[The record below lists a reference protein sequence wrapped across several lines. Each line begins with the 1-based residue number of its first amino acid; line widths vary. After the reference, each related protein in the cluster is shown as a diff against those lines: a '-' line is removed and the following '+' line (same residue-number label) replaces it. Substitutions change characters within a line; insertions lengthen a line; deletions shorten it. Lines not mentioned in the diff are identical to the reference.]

1 MAGGKKSK
9 SAKGPQGAKQP
20 NAEDR
25 SPSFHGRTFVN
36 TNVAPTQQPPS
47 QRIVRRYDRIR
58 REQEVRRATTIS
70 AQENAPPEVPEAV
83 INITNPETGSPFHP
97 RTQSSVSTKTT
108 PSTNGSKK
116 ITPV

>member
-9 SAKGPQGAKQP
+9 STKGPQGTNQS
-20 NAEDR
+20 NAEIR

-58 REQEVRRATTIS
+58 REQEARRATTTTS
-70 AQENAPPEVPEAV
+70 AQENAPPEVPETV
-83 INITNPETGSPFHP
+83 INITNPETG
-97 RTQSSVSTKTT
+97 
-108 PSTNGSKK
+108 
-116 ITPV
+116 